1 MMDNKKIRAIGAALL
16 VALWL
21 GLTGFAWFAPAKEMS
36 EAERRPLD
44 QMPEISVE
52 TLLSGKFMGDFEG
65 YTLDQFPLRD
75 TFRQLKSLF
84 HYYVMQYKDNND
96 IYVADGYAAKLE
108 YPLSQSSLEHA
119 LMRFSFVYDTYLKD
133 NGSRVFMSVIPD
145 KGYYLA
151 GENGYLA
158 MDYTAMTEAFRQ
170 GMPWATYVDIFGTL
184 DKESYYFTDTH
195 WRQETLLSAAETL
208 CAALG
213 TTPFDRDSFTQ
224 TALERPFY
232 GVYYGQAALP
242 MEPESLYIMEN
253 EILSQCKVF
262 DHETQQYTDVYN
274 MDMLGSKDLYDVFL
288 SGAKSLLTIENP
300 NAATDRELIV
310 FRDSFGSSMV
320 PLLARDYA
328 KVTLVDIRY
337 LSSQLLNRFL
347 EFNGQDVLFLYSTL
361 VLNNSTT
368 IK

>member
-1 MMDNKKIRAIGAALL
+1 MDNKKIRAIGAGVL

-21 GLTGFAWFAPAKEMS
+21 MLTGFAWFGPAKEMS

-44 QMPEISVE
+44 QMPEISLE
-52 TLLSGKFMGDFEG
+52 TLLNGKFMGAFED

-84 HYYVMQYKDNND
+84 HYYVMQYQDNND

-108 YPLSQSSLEHA
+108 YPLSQDSLSHA
-119 LMRFSFVYDTYLKD
+119 LMRFGYVYDTYLKD
-133 NGSRVFMSVIPD
+133 TGSRIFMSVIPD

-151 GENGYLA
+151 EENGYLA
-158 MDYTAMTEAFRQ
+158 MDYSAMMEAFRN
-170 GMPWATYVDIFGTL
+170 GMPWATHVDITGTL
-184 DKESYYFTDTH
+184 GKESYYFTDTH
-195 WRQETLLSAAETL
+195 WRQETILGAAETL
-208 CAALG
+208 CTALG
-213 TTPFDRDSFTQ
+213 TTPFDRNSFTQ
-224 TALERPFY
+224 KALERPFY

-242 MEPESLYIMEN
+242 MKPETLYIMEN
-253 EILSQCKVF
+253 EILSQCRVY
-262 DHETQQYTDVYN
+262 DHETGLYTDIYN
-274 MDMLGSKDLYDVFL
+274 MAMLESKDLYDVFL

-300 NAATDRELIV
+300 NATTDRELVV

-320 PLLARDYA
+320 PLLVRDYA

-337 LSSQLLNRFL
+337 LSSQLLGRFM